1 MTQGIDRNERK
12 QRMTTPCTQMVKA
25 QSQFLARLGR
35 RLAREEG
42 TALVEFALVLPLL
55 LLIVMGILYFGRYE
69 NYANDE
75 TQLASSAARWAAINV
90 NPGSGSGLTLQQYV
104 AQQAS
109 PELKSGSGDVTAIKV
124 YIYYPSGS
132 TGAVNQPVRACVTNT
147 LNFIPILGLTSSTMV
162 QTATMNVEQ
171 AQTAWTPDS
180 SVPSQ
185 CPTN

>member
-1 MTQGIDRNERK
+1 
-12 QRMTTPCTQMVKA
+12 MVKA
-25 QSQFLARLGR
+25 RSQFLARLGR
-35 RLAREEG
+35 RLRREEG

-75 TQLASSAARWAAINV
+75 IQLASSAARWASVNV
-90 NPGSGSGLTLQQYV
+90 NPGSGSSLTLQQYV
-104 AQQAS
+104 AKQAS
-109 PELKSGSGDVTAIKV
+109 PELANGSGDVGAIKV

-132 TGAVNQPVRACVTNT
+132 TGAVNQSVRACVTNT

-171 AQTAWTPDS
+171 AQTNWTPDS
-180 SVPSQ
+180 VTSVPSQ
-185 CPTN
+185 CPTS